1 MVLMLRRDY
10 RACAG
15 LVREQIEFCSEQGFI
30 FWSAAHEILHG
41 ASRTCLDGDRDGI
54 AQVEDGIKSWKRTGA
69 ALHIPTW
76 SSYLAEAALCIG
88 DIDRAEKAVVNGIK
102 ASKRHGDAFALADL
116 KRLAGCVLLRQGCHD
131 RARRAFEASV
141 DMAQQQHAGLYLL
154 RAGRDLARLIAD
166 RGDVAGVWEI
176 LSPIAE
182 MVPEHRTGLDYQEV
196 SELLSTLPSVRAE
209 ADPRS
214 IH

>member
-1 MVLMLRRDY
+1 M
-10 RACAG
+10 
-15 LVREQIEFCSEQGFI
+15 
-30 FWSAAHEILHG
+30 
-41 ASRTCLDGDRDGI
+41 ASRAGK
-54 AQVEDGIKSWKRTGA
+54 ATGA

-76 SSYLAEAALCIG
+76 SSYLAEAALCVG

-102 ASKRHGDAFALADL
+102 TSERHGDAFALADL
-116 KRLAGCVLLRQGCHD
+116 KRLAGCVLLGQGCHD

-166 RGDVAGVWEI
+166 RGDVAGAWEI

-209 ADPRS
+209 ADPDQSTDARVS
-214 IH
+214 LGLAKPFDFASDQRIGGEIDDTIVVQRRIRPVLEKRRGAKI